1 MLSCGPDD
9 GLASLVP
16 DDGCLRSLG
25 CGMVALA
32 GSSVGTEDVPVGP
45 SLSVKKVCGAGCK
58 TLSVDADGS
67 VYPCHMLHVG
77 QYRMGNAITGT
88 VEEALQSDVAALFAA
103 LDASDFDGC
112 VGCRYLPLCG
122 GGCRARSFFFTG
134 DVRAKDPYCAMTTG
148 FYDAFAGVLASAV
161 ASQAS

>member
-1 MLSCGPDD
+1 
-9 GLASLVP
+9 
-16 DDGCLRSLG
+16 
-25 CGMVALA
+25 MVALA

-88 VEEALQSDVAALFAA
+88 VEEALQSDVAALSPRSMLRTSTDVWDAA
-103 LDASDFDGC
+103 ISPCAAEAAGPGRSSSPATC
-112 VGCRYLPLCG
+112 VRKIPT
-122 GGCRARSFFFTG
+122 AR
-134 DVRAKDPYCAMTTG
+134 
-148 FYDAFAGVLASAV
+148 
-161 ASQAS
+161 